1 MWGKD
6 NQISVPYS
14 ILSQSDGRNVW
25 KVKLVQVGQDPPILS
40 QTRWCFLNRWY
51 MIIKWTKP
59 WWIDDS
65 LILEVVTVISDI
77 YTFSSFYSR
86 YLLVCIIKISF
97 AVTQLVTVGCSL
109 SREDVT
115 HKRRNQVTADVILSP
130 LFFLVSF
137 IWIVLS
143 AGSAWQTGR
152 QHCLQKRATCHLL
165 DLPKRR
171 LIEWLAG
178 SFGRLVKELITWH
191 QLALRKQS
199 FPGFFSA
206 KVSS

>member
-109 SREDVT
+109 SKLDVT
-115 HKRRNQVTADVILSP
+115 YKRGNQDMSTYKCRSQVTADVILRP
-130 LFFLVSF
+130 LFSPSQPTNVVIRWQHTSSYPHSFLPPRS
-137 IWIVLS
+137 
-143 AGSAWQTGR
+143 G
-152 QHCLQKRATCHLL
+152 
-165 DLPKRR
+165 
-171 LIEWLAG
+171 
-178 SFGRLVKELITWH
+178 
-191 QLALRKQS
+191 
-199 FPGFFSA
+199 
-206 KVSS
+206 